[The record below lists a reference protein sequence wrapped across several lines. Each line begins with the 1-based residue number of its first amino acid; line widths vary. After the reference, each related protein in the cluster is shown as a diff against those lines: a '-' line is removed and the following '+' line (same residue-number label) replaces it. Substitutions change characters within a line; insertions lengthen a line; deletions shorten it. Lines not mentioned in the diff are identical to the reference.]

1 MSFGLFA
8 LALLRI
14 FETIFLKIMESK
26 EIVKSSDITIR
37 VGLNAENVPVRI
49 EWGASDRNNGQLD
62 ECKAMAVALFDKEHR
77 DTLRIDL
84 WTKEMQVIEM
94 DRFVY
99 QVLRS
104 LGQTYLRATQNKELA
119 EDLAKFAHYFGEKTE
134 IVPKGS

>member
-134 IVPKGS
+134 IVPKT